1 MTEASHRD
9 LSAAQIVAMCTLPV
23 IGALLFTAFGV
34 IEWADTE
41 PAATVFYEKAER
53 HLPSLPYLA
62 LIVFGTLHVFGVLSC
77 RRDRLAIRIALC
89 FIFVLPFIV
98 FNVFNMPV
106 VLGFYTGLLSGFVL
120 VFTVIGLMIA
130 VPVAIVVAG
139 SFFGLLLY
147 LPVYAALGLF
157 DQSEPN
163 GASTW
168 RKIYIAGGAVAACTF
183 FAAFGWNGSV
193 SNQYVGFANGSMKLF
208 DLQGEWFRIATA
220 VALSCIAICL
230 LLPPFWKKANNRAPW
245 QFVVWFLA
253 PVALFIAVVAQAIT
267 PLSASAAYRAFATG
281 DLQSQLALLL
291 RDGLPRKTEPIYFK
305 HGEWARSHGRLVRIG
320 YQNGGIVAKR
330 LTVSPTLELAKLGVE
345 GEIAVSERPFD
356 IAAERRDW
364 SRSLNCGLDK
374 ASAVEVCYARGSAR
388 IPGTNTYFPQTSE
401 VLEIDIDGK
410 TRIMRY
416 DAFSPNKCVVRT
428 KVGSYDFSAEYN
440 IKCSDRRSWR
450 EIAIAVEADLTSA
463 YLPSPSR

>member
-1 MTEASHRD
+1 MTEASNRD
-9 LSAAQIVAMCTLPV
+9 LSAAQIVVMCTLPV

-77 RRDRLAIRIALC
+77 RRDRLAMRIALC

-98 FNVFNMPV
+98 FNVLNVPV
-106 VLGFYTGLLSGFVL
+106 VLGAYTGWALVL
-120 VFTVIGLMIA
+120 TVIGLIVA
-130 VPVAIVVAG
+130 VPVAIIVAG

-147 LPVYAALGLF
+147 LPVYATLGLF

-168 RKIYIAGGAVAACTF
+168 RKIYIAGGVVAAFIF
-183 FAAFGWNGSV
+183 FAAFGWKGSM
-193 SNQYVGFANGSMKLF
+193 SNQDVGFANGSMKLF
-208 DLQGEWFRIATA
+208 DLQGEWLRIATA

-230 LLPPFWKKANNRAPW
+230 LLPPFWKKANPRAPW

-253 PVALFIAVVAQAIT
+253 PVALVIAVVAQAIT

-291 RDGLPRKTEPIYFK
+291 RDGLPRKAEPIYFK
-305 HGEWARSHGRLVRIG
+305 HGEWARSRERLVRIG

-330 LTVSPTLELAKLGVE
+330 LTVLPTLELAKLGVD

-364 SRSLNCGLDK
+364 SRSLNCSLDR
-374 ASAVEVCYARGSAR
+374 ASAVEVCYARGSTR
-388 IPGTNTYFPQTSE
+388 IPGTNAYFPQTSE
-401 VLEIDIDGK
+401 VLEIDIDGQ
-410 TRIMRY
+410 TRTMRY
-416 DAFSPNKCVVRT
+416 DAFSPLRCIVRT
-428 KVGSYDFSAEYN
+428 KVGKYDFSAEYN
-440 IKCSDRRSWR
+440 IKCSERRSWR
-450 EIAIAVEADLTSA
+450 EIAIAVEADLASA
-463 YLPSPSR
+463 YLPSPGQ